1 MTFII
6 GIKME
11 ELQMNELII
20 LENAYIEQFKTIDDD
35 EKKRM
40 EIASEL
46 IDKFPDHALL
56 EIWNASIHNLRRRV
70 ENYGIEMFISSI
82 GGESGRKK
90 YKEDGDTLAERWN
103 EVDDLVLIHGAKQIG
118 VLNNKAEKTLEMIN
132 WMRNHTSPAHDT
144 EEKICKSDVISLLVM
159 LKTNLFDIEIPDPG
173 ISPNSLIKPIKEM
186 QLTEEQIEI
195 FNEKITRFKNP
206 EIRTTFGFMLDI
218 ICNGTEVQYANVK
231 KLFNN
236 VWNKST
242 DELKRMIGNRYH
254 DLLINNSSFEFNEN
268 AKTRLYEI
276 FILVKG
282 VRFIPDDSKAV
293 IYRKLAK
300 DLAKAKDTS
309 YGWNLEES
317 ASKALAQAGTNVP
330 SIVFEEV
337 YQEILSVWCGNYW
350 GRSAAYQIL
359 NEFIFEQSASMKL
372 KIAELFINNNRVQEE
387 MFYLRPKSYAI
398 DLLNRIKQE
407 LTIQEHISKIDE
419 VINSLKKLN

>member
-206 EIRTTFGFMLDI
+206 EIRNTFGFMLDI

-242 DELKRMIGNRYH
+242 DELKRMMGNRYH

>member
-242 DELKRMIGNRYH
+242 DELKRMMGNRYH

-419 VINSLKKLN
+419 VINRLKKLN

>member
-1 MTFII
+1 
-6 GIKME
+6 
-11 ELQMNELII
+11 MNELII

-90 YKEDGDTLAERWN
+90 YKEDGDTLAEHWN

-242 DELKRMIGNRYH
+242 DELKRMMGNRYH

>member
-6 GIKME
+6 AIKME
-11 ELQMNELII
+11 EIQMNELII

-242 DELKRMIGNRYH
+242 DELKRMMGNRYH

>member
-1 MTFII
+1 
-6 GIKME
+6 
-11 ELQMNELII
+11 MNELII

-186 QLTEEQIEI
+186 QLIEEQIEI

-242 DELKRMIGNRYH
+242 DELKRMMGNRYH

>member
-1 MTFII
+1 
-6 GIKME
+6 
-11 ELQMNELII
+11 
-20 LENAYIEQFKTIDDD
+20 
-35 EKKRM
+35 
-40 EIASEL
+40 
-46 IDKFPDHALL
+46 
-56 EIWNASIHNLRRRV
+56 
-70 ENYGIEMFISSI
+70 
-82 GGESGRKK
+82 
-90 YKEDGDTLAERWN
+90 
-103 EVDDLVLIHGAKQIG
+103 
-118 VLNNKAEKTLEMIN
+118 
-132 WMRNHTSPAHDT
+132 
-144 EEKICKSDVISLLVM
+144 
-159 LKTNLFDIEIPDPG
+159 
-173 ISPNSLIKPIKEM
+173 
-186 QLTEEQIEI
+186 
-195 FNEKITRFKNP
+195 
-206 EIRTTFGFMLDI
+206 MLDI

-242 DELKRMIGNRYH
+242 DELKRMMGNRYH

>member
-1 MTFII
+1 
-6 GIKME
+6 
-11 ELQMNELII
+11 MNELII
-20 LENAYIEQFKTIDDD
+20 LENTYIEQFKTIDDD

-242 DELKRMIGNRYH
+242 DELKRMMGNRYH

>member
-1 MTFII
+1 
-6 GIKME
+6 
-11 ELQMNELII
+11 MNELII

>member
-1 MTFII
+1 
-6 GIKME
+6 
-11 ELQMNELII
+11 MNELII

-159 LKTNLFDIEIPDPG
+159 LKTNLFDIEIPNPG
-173 ISPNSLIKPIKEM
+173 ISPNSLIEPIKEM

-242 DELKRMIGNRYH
+242 DELKRMMGNRYH

-387 MFYLRPKSYAI
+387 MFYLRPKNYAI

>member
-1 MTFII
+1 
-6 GIKME
+6 
-11 ELQMNELII
+11 MNELII

-242 DELKRMIGNRYH
+242 DELKRMMGNRYH
-254 DLLINNSSFEFNEN
+254 DLLINNSSCEFNEN

>member
-1 MTFII
+1 
-6 GIKME
+6 
-11 ELQMNELII
+11 MNELII

-242 DELKRMIGNRYH
+242 DELKRMMGNRYH

-372 KIAELFINNNRVQEE
+372 KIAELFINNNRVKEE

>member
-1 MTFII
+1 MNLLYWKMLILNSLKQLMMT
-6 GIKME
+6 K
-11 ELQMNELII
+11 
-20 LENAYIEQFKTIDDD
+20 
-35 EKKRM
+35 KKRM

-242 DELKRMIGNRYH
+242 DELKRMMGNRYH

>member
-242 DELKRMIGNRYH
+242 DELKRMMGNRYH

-282 VRFIPDDSKAV
+282 VRFIPDESKAV

>member
-1 MTFII
+1 
-6 GIKME
+6 
-11 ELQMNELII
+11 MNELII

-186 QLTEEQIEI
+186 RLTEEQIEI

-242 DELKRMIGNRYH
+242 DELKRMMGNRYH

>member
-242 DELKRMIGNRYH
+242 DELKRMMGNRYH

-372 KIAELFINNNRVQEE
+372 KIAELFINNNRVKEE

>member
-20 LENAYIEQFKTIDDD
+20 LENTYIEQFKTIDDD

-242 DELKRMIGNRYH
+242 DELKRMMGNRYH

>member
-1 MTFII
+1 
-6 GIKME
+6 
-11 ELQMNELII
+11 MNELII

-103 EVDDLVLIHGAKQIG
+103 EVDDLVLIYGAKQIG

-242 DELKRMIGNRYH
+242 DELKRMMGNRYH

>member
-242 DELKRMIGNRYH
+242 DELKRMMGNRYH

-407 LTIQEHISKIDE
+407 LTIQEHIFKIDE

>member
-1 MTFII
+1 
-6 GIKME
+6 
-11 ELQMNELII
+11 MNELII

-242 DELKRMIGNRYH
+242 DELKRMMGNRYH

-282 VRFIPDDSKAV
+282 VRFIQDDSKAV

>member
-1 MTFII
+1 
-6 GIKME
+6 
-11 ELQMNELII
+11 
-20 LENAYIEQFKTIDDD
+20 
-35 EKKRM
+35 M

-195 FNEKITRFKNP
+195 FNEKITRLR
-206 EIRTTFGFMLDI
+206 I
-218 ICNGTEVQYANVK
+218 
-231 KLFNN
+231 
-236 VWNKST
+236 
-242 DELKRMIGNRYH
+242 LK
-254 DLLINNSSFEFNEN
+254 
-268 AKTRLYEI
+268 
-276 FILVKG
+276 
-282 VRFIPDDSKAV
+282 
-293 IYRKLAK
+293 
-300 DLAKAKDTS
+300 
-309 YGWNLEES
+309 
-317 ASKALAQAGTNVP
+317 
-330 SIVFEEV
+330 
-337 YQEILSVWCGNYW
+337 
-350 GRSAAYQIL
+350 
-359 NEFIFEQSASMKL
+359 
-372 KIAELFINNNRVQEE
+372 
-387 MFYLRPKSYAI
+387 
-398 DLLNRIKQE
+398 
-407 LTIQEHISKIDE
+407 
-419 VINSLKKLN
+419 

>member
-242 DELKRMIGNRYH
+242 DELKRMMGNRYH